1 MIRVRQ
7 NYNSFKY
14 WESLIHENKT
24 IRGHMFMDN
33 PPKEKSLYIHTL
45 IFSKNNGIDN
55 IYAYFP
61 DAKVLLGYIQYS
73 FLQEAFY
80 KWIYGKDRIIINIPS
95 LPVDKIIRDGLSK
108 GKISKSEAQ
117 LMLSHYTRV
126 SKMWDLPKDRVIP
139 ELIKFSREF
148 NKTWYG
154 DNKEFLYLKI
164 FRNPEELG
172 NFIVDSTMLTNDENT
187 FISKTGVTVSE
198 WKKICSEAI
207 KNKLSAEKFKEILQK
222 NLSEVI

>member
-1 MIRVRQ
+1 
-7 NYNSFKY
+7 
-14 WESLIHENKT
+14 
-24 IRGHMFMDN
+24 MDN

-95 LPVDKIIRDGLSK
+95 IPVDKIIRDGLSK

-117 LMLSHYTRV
+117 LMLSHYTKV

-164 FRNPEELG
+164 FKNPGELG
-172 NFIVDSTMLTNDENT
+172 DFIVDSTMLTNDENT
-187 FISKTGVTVSE
+187 FICKTGVTVNE
-198 WKKICSEAI
+198 WNKICSEAT
-207 KNKLSAEKFKEILQK
+207 KNEVSAEKFKEILQK

>member
-95 LPVDKIIRDGLSK
+95 LHVDKIIRDGLSK

>member
-95 LPVDKIIRDGLSK
+95 IPVDKIIRDGLSK

-117 LMLSHYTRV
+117 LMLSHYTKV

-164 FRNPEELG
+164 FKNPGELG
-172 NFIVDSTMLTNDENT
+172 DFIVDSTMLTNDENT
-187 FISKTGVTVSE
+187 FICKTGVTVNE
-198 WKKICSEAI
+198 WKKICSEAT
-207 KNKLSAEKFKEILQK
+207 KNKVSAEKFKEILQK

>member
-80 KWIYGKDRIIINIPS
+80 IWINGRKQGISYIPLKPVEEIIKDGEKINRITKEESLEMKKQVERIKKLWS
-95 LPVDKIIRDGLSK
+95 LPRNKILLELKKFVRD
-108 GKISKSEAQ
+108 
-117 LMLSHYTRV
+117 
-126 SKMWDLPKDRVIP
+126 
-139 ELIKFSREF
+139 F
-148 NKTWYG
+148 NKAWYG
-154 DNKEFLYLKI
+154 DSTEFLYLKI
-164 FRNPEELG
+164 FNTPEELG
-172 NFIVDSTMLTNDENT
+172 EFVINSSYMSSSVEEFEKMSSKSIDDWKIICSTADKDK
-187 FISKTGVTVSE
+187 ITGE
-198 WKKICSEAI
+198 AFKKILL
-207 KNKLSAEKFKEILQK
+207 KYLT
-222 NLSEVI
+222 EVI

>member
-1 MIRVRQ
+1 
-7 NYNSFKY
+7 
-14 WESLIHENKT
+14 
-24 IRGHMFMDN
+24 MFMDN

-80 KWIYGKDRIIINIPS
+80 KWIYGKDMIIINIPS

-207 KNKLSAEKFKEILQK
+207 KNELSAEKFKEILQK

>member
-164 FRNPEELG
+164 FKNPEELG

-187 FISKTGVTVSE
+187 FISKTGVTVNE
-198 WKKICSEAI
+198 WKKICSEAT
-207 KNKLSAEKFKEILQK
+207 KNKVSAEIFKEILQK

>member
-95 LPVDKIIRDGLSK
+95 LPDDKIIRDGLSK
-108 GKISKSEAQ
+108 RKISKSEAQ

-164 FRNPEELG
+164 FRNPEELC

>member
-1 MIRVRQ
+1 
-7 NYNSFKY
+7 
-14 WESLIHENKT
+14 
-24 IRGHMFMDN
+24 
-33 PPKEKSLYIHTL
+33 
-45 IFSKNNGIDN
+45 
-55 IYAYFP
+55 
-61 DAKVLLGYIQYS
+61 
-73 FLQEAFY
+73 
-80 KWIYGKDRIIINIPS
+80 
-95 LPVDKIIRDGLSK
+95 
-108 GKISKSEAQ
+108 
-117 LMLSHYTRV
+117 
-126 SKMWDLPKDRVIP
+126 MWDLPKDRVIP

>member
-95 LPVDKIIRDGLSK
+95 LPDDKIIRDGLSK
-108 GKISKSEAQ
+108 RKISKSEAQ

>member
-95 LPVDKIIRDGLSK
+95 IPVDKIIRDGLSK

-117 LMLSHYTRV
+117 LMLSHYTKV

-164 FRNPEELG
+164 FKNPGELG
-172 NFIVDSTMLTNDENT
+172 DFIVDSTMLTNDENT
-187 FISKTGVTVSE
+187 FICKTGVTVNE
-198 WKKICSEAI
+198 VKKICSEAT
-207 KNKLSAEKFKEILQK
+207 KNEVSAEKFKEILQK

>member
-1 MIRVRQ
+1 
-7 NYNSFKY
+7 
-14 WESLIHENKT
+14 
-24 IRGHMFMDN
+24 MDN

-164 FRNPEELG
+164 FKNPEELGNFIVDSTMLTNDENTFISKRNPEELG